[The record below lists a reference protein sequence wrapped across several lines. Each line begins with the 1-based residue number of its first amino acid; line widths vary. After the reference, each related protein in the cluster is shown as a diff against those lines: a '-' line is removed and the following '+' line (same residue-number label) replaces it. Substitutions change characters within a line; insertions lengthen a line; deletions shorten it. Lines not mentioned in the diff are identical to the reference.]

1 MLHVTAKYDN
11 SNKNRQRIMKVLFSG
26 REEEGNSLGFR
37 WWSLLGRTECSVII
51 RTFGATCSG
60 TLALDFFCALV
71 QVRFLSRAW
80 ANWSVEVFD
89 EALNNNNGEMRAP
102 INK

>member
-1 MLHVTAKYDN
+1 M
-11 SNKNRQRIMKVLFSG
+11 
-26 REEEGNSLGFR
+26 
-37 WWSLLGRTECSVII
+37 II